1 MEIGGVSGVAV
12 NQIRQFLCYKQ
23 EIKIMSEQTKQDNLW
38 LHYQTQATVVF
49 DLSYTRLRFLA
60 ERCTPGTRVLNIGVG
75 SGYLE
80 KLLVARGVFVYSLD
94 PIDESIA
101 TLQAELDMGDR
112 AKQGYGSNIPF
123 EDGYFDKVIMTE
135 VLEHIPDDT
144 LHATLDEV
152 RRVLK
157 PGAEFTGTVPYQ
169 EDFNSNEVFCPNCQ
183 SQFHRWGHFQRFDV
197 ASLGGLLKQHS
208 FLVKRIYP
216 RTFPDFRRP
225 GLRQF
230 ARSVFGY
237 VLGRMGEPVVGPI
250 LYFIAKK
257 GS

>member
-1 MEIGGVSGVAV
+1 M
-12 NQIRQFLCYKQ
+12 LKQ
-23 EIKIMSEQTKQDNLW
+23 TDQDNLW
-38 LHYQTQATVVF
+38 RHYQNQATGVF

-60 ERCTPGTRVLNIGVG
+60 ERCPPGTRVLNIGVG
-75 SGYLE
+75 TGHLE
-80 KLLVARGVFVYSLD
+80 KLLAARGVIVYSLD
-94 PIDESIA
+94 PVDESIA
-101 TLQAELDMGDR
+101 KLQAELGMGDR

-144 LHATLDEV
+144 FHATLDEV

-169 EDFNSNEVFCPNCQ
+169 EDLHSNEVFCPNCQ
-183 SQFHRWGHFQRFDV
+183 SHFHRWGHYQRFDV
-197 ASLGGLLKQHS
+197 ASLGGLLEQHS

-216 RTFPDFRRP
+216 RSFPDFKRP

-230 ARSVFGY
+230 AKSIFRY
-237 VLGRMGEPVVGPI
+237 VLGRMGETLVGPN

-257 GS
+257 GR